1 MSSLPLAPLG
11 SPNHG
16 PDFQVWIVSIYIAFH
31 QESVHEICAWKTK
44 HQASG
49 EETGSDQEQISP
61 LLLTSGLVVLTF
73 LFQVK
78 YKLRGE
84 EACSSWLE
92 ESLKY

>member
-1 MSSLPLAPLG
+1 MCLE
-11 SPNHG
+11 
-16 PDFQVWIVSIYIAFH
+16 D
-31 QESVHEICAWKTK
+31 
-44 HQASG
+44 QASG

-78 YKLRGE
+78 YKLHGE

>member
-1 MSSLPLAPLG
+1 MCLE
-11 SPNHG
+11 
-16 PDFQVWIVSIYIAFH
+16 D
-31 QESVHEICAWKTK
+31 
-44 HQASG
+44 QASG
-49 EETGSDQEQISP
+49 EETSSDREQIPP

-78 YKLRGE
+78 YKLHGE

>member
-1 MSSLPLAPLG
+1 M
-11 SPNHG
+11 
-16 PDFQVWIVSIYIAFH
+16 DSIYIAFH

-84 EACSSWLE
+84 EACSLWLE